1 MNYTCTGLIYDSEH
15 TSIEEITAQ
24 FEALVKTKYEEAKA
38 NNVLRYNDIRPLL
51 ADISEFMMNGSMNNI
66 TLANIEYPAT
76 GTVKFS

>member
-1 MNYTCTGLIYDSEH
+1 MA

-51 ADISEFMMNGSMNNI
+51 ADISGVTDFSEFMMNGSMNNI

>member
-1 MNYTCTGLIYDSEH
+1 MRN

-51 ADISEFMMNGSMNNI
+51 ADISGVTDFSEFMMNGSMNNI